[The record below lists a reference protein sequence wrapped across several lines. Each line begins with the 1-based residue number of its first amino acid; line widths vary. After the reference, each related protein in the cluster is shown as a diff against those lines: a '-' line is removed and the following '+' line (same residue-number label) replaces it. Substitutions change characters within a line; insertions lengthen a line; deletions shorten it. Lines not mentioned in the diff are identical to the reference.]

1 MELTER
7 TQKSPTIKK
16 HTTNNF
22 SKMQKTFLT
31 QISVLQLNTRVLFQR
46 IDGFH
51 MTYSFRSLCAT
62 DRVVGGTKMGA
73 VIGKTRE

>member
-51 MTYSFRSLCAT
+51 RRIRFDLYVQRPEFLEAQ
-62 DRVVGGTKMGA
+62 KA
-73 VIGKTRE
+73 VIGKK